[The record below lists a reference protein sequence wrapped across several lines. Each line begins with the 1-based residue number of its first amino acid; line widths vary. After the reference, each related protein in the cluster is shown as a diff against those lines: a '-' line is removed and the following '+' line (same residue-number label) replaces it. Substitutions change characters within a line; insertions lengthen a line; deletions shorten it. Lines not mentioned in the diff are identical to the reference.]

1 MARWTTAREVE
12 GGADLMS
19 RVDSPILSP
28 EKERRGSVASL
39 QETESEFECEF
50 EFWRNL
56 NLDLKI
62 VELGLEKIEE
72 EKKEREVEVGVSVE
86 SEAILGSVRKKL
98 SFLSMLC
105 IEAFFF
111 LFYPIY
117 LFKIDWFWQGFCFVC
132 FFFPYQ
138 SHFF

>member
-39 QETESEFECEF
+39 QETESEFEF
-50 EFWRNL
+50 GRNL

-86 SEAILGSVRKKL
+86 SEAILGSVSEMKL
-98 SFLSMLC
+98 SSFYSILSISSKSIGFGKPFVLC
-105 IEAFFF
+105 VFFF
-111 LFYPIY
+111 LPIS
-117 LFKIDWFWQGFCFVC
+117 
-132 FFFPYQ
+132 FF
-138 SHFF
+138 

>member
-1 MARWTTAREVE
+1 VE

-62 VELGLEKIEE
+62 VEFGLEKIEE

-86 SEAILGSVRKKL
+86 SEAILGWFSEKKTEFSL
-98 SFLSMLC
+98 YALYRSFLLSILS
-105 IEAFFF
+105 
-111 LFYPIY
+111 Y
-117 LFKIDWFWQGFCFVC
+117 LSLQN
-132 FFFPYQ
+132 
-138 SHFF
+138 